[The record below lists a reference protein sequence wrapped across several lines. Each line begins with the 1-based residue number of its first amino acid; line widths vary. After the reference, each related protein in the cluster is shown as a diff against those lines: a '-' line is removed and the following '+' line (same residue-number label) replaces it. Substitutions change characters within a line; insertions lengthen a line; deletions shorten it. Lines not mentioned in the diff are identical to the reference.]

1 MAANIKLVKM
11 SSKEGSPHIVIL
23 DDNAVIPVMP
33 DVILTMR
40 KSYQVEHLQDTRLT
54 NEQLVHLAAGFEEG
68 VKGDNPE
75 LLEDITKA
83 DPPQKVTSMSPAT
96 APSATG
102 RDALSIAMGAKLA
115 AAAEACNDIKTL
127 VTMKA
132 ELKRLPA
139 SIPFHLETV
148 FTIEDR
154 RAMPIPGS
162 VRPEGDRSNSKL
174 YDREDDKPGTPSWY
188 GILSTDFPGYAENI
202 GIPIERISAVYP
214 AKNAKGKNEYSENG
228 DIINEVYLKKYKKQA
243 ADLTAAI
250 RDAISFLNFRDE
262 VHEKTDIRLHFWT
275 VLDDNGVAQVIQTLA
290 PIRVVN
296 HDKNR
301 NDSDALQ
308 HREKFMSVGAVMKVD
323 LAKVIG
329 AKDQFVA
336 FQADRAESE
345 EEEGL
350 TAVVSAKDLERV
362 VSWVA
367 VNRYNQNLRTMFVKR
382 LSAPDSGPLLALVM
396 ENIAFWEEML
406 TPKMRARYKSDL
418 DAKDA
423 TKVPESEM
431 KDVA

>member
-1 MAANIKLVKM
+1 MPAKIVTVTM
-11 SSKEGSPHIVIL
+11 SSKEGLPHIVVL
-23 DDNAVIPVMP
+23 DDKTVIQVMP

-40 KSYQVEHLQDTRLT
+40 KAYQVEHLQDTRLN
-54 NEQLVHLAAGFEEG
+54 NEQLVRLAAGFDEG
-68 VKGDNPE
+68 VQGDNPE
-75 LLEDITKA
+75 LLEDMVKL
-83 DPPQKVTSMSPAT
+83 DPPQQKTTMSAAT

-115 AAAEACNDIKTL
+115 AAVDACNDIKSL

-139 SIPFHLETV
+139 SIPYHLETV
-148 FTIEDR
+148 FTVEDR
-154 RAMPIPGS
+154 RAMPGPGS
-162 VRPEGDRSNSKL
+162 VRPEGDKSNRL

-290 PIRVVN
+290 PIRVVH

-323 LAKVIG
+323 LAKVVA

-362 VSWVA
+362 VSMIV
-367 VNRYNQNLRTMFVKR
+367 VNRYNQNLRTMFIKR
-382 LSAPDSGPLLALVM
+382 LSGPDSEPLLANVM
-396 ENIAFWEEML
+396 EVLAFWEEL
-406 TPKMRARYKSDL
+406 ITPKMRARYKAHL
-418 DAKDA
+418 DKQDA
-423 TKVPESEM
+423 TKVPENEM